1 MKIYLYIT
9 SKANKTYVWQN
20 YMRILQDCN
29 RTDRL
34 EDADIVHILG
44 VWSSK
49 ANKITRKAK
58 KMGIPYIVSPLGG
71 ISFWNMKK
79 PTTRRPIQRML
90 YQKKEIKDAQAIVAT
105 TVAEFDYLRK
115 RKWNSQIY
123 RISNCILTHQISE
136 AEMQAEF
143 KSIYD
148 KVIAK
153 YEQRKAEK
161 IKERVALSLGE
172 HKEQDNE
179 DAILEQLL
187 QIESRIPHQNIPL
200 SYLQKLQ
207 ILLHDT
213 EYNDDILEERIE
225 QLKIRKFSQRVFQV
239 MAETTGLTEGYMPI
253 EAIEDKTSKQI
264 QKIITE

>member
-1 MKIYLYIT
+1 
-9 SKANKTYVWQN
+9 
-20 YMRILQDCN
+20 
-29 RTDRL
+29 
-34 EDADIVHILG
+34 
-44 VWSSK
+44 
-49 ANKITRKAK
+49 
-58 KMGIPYIVSPLGG
+58 
-71 ISFWNMKK
+71 
-79 PTTRRPIQRML
+79 ML
-90 YQKKEIKDAQAIVAT
+90 
-105 TVAEFDYLRK
+105 
-115 RKWNSQIY
+115 
-123 RISNCILTHQISE
+123 
-136 AEMQAEF
+136 EF
-143 KSIYD
+143 KSIND